1 MYFLLSRKAQSQII
15 IIIPPVQH
23 ARLEFSPGPEKLV
36 YLWQNHEK
44 QRGFLPLF
52 PAWDHPGKIA

>member
-1 MYFLLSRKAQSQII
+1 MYFLLSKNAQSQKI
-15 IIIPPVQH
+15 IIIPPAQH
-23 ARLEFSPGPEKLV
+23 ARPEFFPGTEKRV

-44 QRGFLPLF
+44 QGGFLPLF